1 MKDHARL
8 TDELES
14 MKAATAIGIV
24 VAIAGLL
31 IGASM
36 EGTPLGA
43 LWNVPAMII
52 IFGGLI
58 GVSLAADGFE
68 GMKQIPVLYKKAFN
82 AEKPDMRGKVTDI
95 VGYAERA
102 RRDGLL
108 ALEEELDGI
117 DDAYTRKGLQLVV
130 DGTEPDLVREILDA
144 EIDGMETRHRAGAK
158 VFENAGGFAPTMG
171 IIGTVMGLIS
181 VLQKLD
187 QPETLGPAISGA
199 FVATLLGVGVANVV
213 FLPVALRL
221 RQLSQAESEARILV
235 QEGILAIQSGDNPR
249 VVQEKLMSFV
259 PPAEREDE
267 PDEAADAP
275 KLRAVDDDQMAA

>member
-1 MKDHARL
+1 
-8 TDELES
+8 

-24 VAIAGLL
+24 IAIFGLL
-31 IGASM
+31 FGASM

-43 LWNVPAMII
+43 LFNVPAIII
-52 IFGGLI
+52 IFGGLT
-58 GVSLAADGFE
+58 GVSIASDGFE
-68 GMKQIPVLYKKAFN
+68 GMKQIPGLYKKAFN
-82 AEKPDMRGKVTDI
+82 AERPDMRGRVEDL

-117 DDAYTRKGLQLVV
+117 HDAYTRKGLQLVV
-130 DGTEPDLVREILDA
+130 DGTEPELVREILDA
-144 EIDGMETRHRAGAK
+144 EIDGMEARHRSGAK
-158 VFENAGGFAPTMG
+158 IFENAGGFSPTMG
-171 IIGTVMGLIS
+171 IIGTVMGLIA

-199 FVATLLGVGVANVV
+199 FVATLLGVGLANVV

-221 RQLSQAESEARILV
+221 KQLSQAESEARVLV

-259 PPAEREDE
+259 PPAERGGDA
-267 PDEAADAP
+267 DDGDADAGP
-275 KLRAVDDDQMAA
+275 ALRAVDDEMAA

>member
-1 MKDHARL
+1 
-8 TDELES
+8 
-14 MKAATAIGIV
+14 
-24 VAIAGLL
+24 
-31 IGASM
+31 
-36 EGTPLGA
+36 
-43 LWNVPAMII
+43 MII

-68 GMKQIPVLYKKAFN
+68 AMKRIPVLYKKAFH
-82 AEKPDMRGKVTDI
+82 AERPAMREKVEDL

-158 VFENAGGFAPTMG
+158 IFENAGGFAPTMG

-221 RQLSQAESEARILV
+221 RSLSQAESEARLLV

-267 PDEAADAP
+267 ADDEAADAP
-275 KLRAVDDDQMAA
+275 KLRAVDDQMAA